1 MQFKN
6 PEVLYFLALLIIP
19 ILVHLFQLQKFV
31 KTPFTN
37 VAFLKQISRE
47 TRKSSKLKKWL
58 ILSTRLLLF
67 TAILFSF
74 SQPYFSS
81 KDIDKKQHTFI
92 YLDNSLS
99 TNAKGKRG
107 DLLKVSIQEIIN
119 NSTDKGIYS
128 LLTNNNFSKSITKNE
143 LKKELL
149 TLKNTSKRLS
159 LESVLLK
166 ISNNLKNKTNTLH
179 KNILISDFQNTY
191 KKKFT
196 NVTQR
201 LSLIKLKHTTENN
214 ISIDSVFTNN
224 QTTNKLIVNVIIKNQ
239 GIAKNNIPIALYNN
253 STLISKQSFSIE
265 ENTTKTI
272 QFIIENSSIFLGEIK
287 TTFNDTFNF
296 DNSFYFGINS
306 NKKIN
311 VLTIGKEDGFL
322 RKLYPNNEF
331 IFNQNS
337 IKNISYN
344 LIPKQQL
351 VILNEVEDIPLTLQK
366 SLVNYLKNGGNL
378 TIIPNSQLN
387 INSYNTFFQ
396 KINIGK
402 INSKKENPLKITNIN
417 YNHPLLLNV
426 FSKKVTNFQ
435 FPTINNHYSTSF
447 KNSSNIVLLENQEA
461 FIKQVE
467 LKNSKLYWLAGSLN
481 TKNSNFINSP
491 LIVPVFYNFGKMS
504 LQNSKLYYRLDKTNN
519 IDVNIQLTKDKIL
532 SIKNNQES
540 FIPQQQTKLNKV
552 TLTTTE
558 QPKIAGFYKILSQE
572 KEISSLA
579 FNNPKNESLLNFL
592 DLGKLKKDNNNIKIS
607 SSIKDVFKEINKKN
621 EVRWLW
627 KWFLTLA
634 IVSLLLEIF
643 ILKFFKV

>member
-58 ILSTRLLLF
+58 VLSTRLLLF
-67 TAILFSF
+67 IAILFSF

-81 KDIDKKQHTFI
+81 KDIDKKQLTFI

-99 TNAKGKRG
+99 TNAKGKKG
-107 DLLKVSIQEIIN
+107 DLLQVSIQEIIN

-166 ISNNLKNKTNTLH
+166 ISNNSKNRTNTLH

-191 KKKFT
+191 RKKFT
-196 NVTQR
+196 NVTQQ

-239 GIAKNNIPIALYNN
+239 GIAKNNTPIALYNN

-272 QFIIENSSIFLGEIK
+272 QFIIENSSAFLGEIRI
-287 TTFNDTFNF
+287 TFNDTFNF
-296 DNSFYFGINS
+296 DNSFYFAINS

-311 VLTIGKEDGFL
+311 ILTIGKEDDFL

-337 IKNISYN
+337 IKKISYN
-344 LIPKQQL
+344 LISKQQL

-366 SLVNYLKNGGNL
+366 SLVDYLKNGGNL

-387 INSYNTFFQ
+387 INSYNSFFQ

-402 INSKKENPLKITNIN
+402 INSKKEKPLKITNIN

-467 LKNSKLYWLAGSLN
+467 LKNSKLYWFAGSLN
-481 TKNSNFINSP
+481 NKNSNFINSP

-504 LQNSKLYYRLDKTNN
+504 LQNSRLYYRLDKTNN
-519 IDVNIQLTKDKIL
+519 IDVNIKLTKDKIL
-532 SIKNNQES
+532 SIKNNQEP

-552 TLTTTE
+552 TLTTKE
-558 QPKIAGFYKILSQE
+558 QPNIAGFYKIFSQE
-572 KEISSLA
+572 KEISNLA
-579 FNNPKNESLLNFL
+579 YNNPKNESLLNFL
-592 DLGKLKKDNNNIKIS
+592 DLDKLKKDNNNIKIS

-627 KWFLTLA
+627 KWFLALA